1 MLMLYPKM
9 LKVQARKLAK
19 DEDLS
24 AEQIAEIFSKEVQKG
39 KHDFLPTPRTI
50 RNWLKQS
57 DRTDVAAK
65 NQVEFGQDLLVV
77 KARETHD
84 IEIYTHDRKVFK
96 KSDKIL
102 NEERL
107 ETFFNRL
114 LVGNRYYL
122 IEVDMLFKYFRF
134 FDRESNKYVSSELRY
149 LCERF
154 CKIIESLSRF
164 IGIHSDV
171 VVSWEEGLGTK
182 YKLVPGG
189 DFDRFY
195 NELTN
200 DDTRVRAE
208 SRLSDKADRLV
219 YECRDAYREYRS
231 SVRETLYL

>member
-1 MLMLYPKM
+1 M
-9 LKVQARKLAK
+9 LKVRARQLAK
-19 DEDLS
+19 EEDLS
-24 AEQIAEIFSKEVQKG
+24 AEQIAEIFSKEVEKG
-39 KHDFLPTPRTI
+39 KHDYLPTPRTI
-50 RNWLKQS
+50 RNWLKKG
-57 DRTDVAAK
+57 DRTEAEK
-65 NQVEFGQDLLVV
+65 PVESGKDPLII

-84 IEIYTHDRKVFK
+84 VEIYTHDRKVFK
-96 KSDKIL
+96 ESDKIL

-114 LVGNRYYL
+114 VVGGRYYL

-134 FDRESNKYVSSELRY
+134 FDRESNKYVSSELLY

-154 CKIIESLSRF
+154 CKIIERLSRF

-171 VVSWEEGLGTK
+171 VVSWEDGLGTK